1 MAALGPP
8 SVDPNG
14 DPPLDERLE
23 RILVSGFQSVGDCV
37 ILADFEAPLADST
50 VEQQRDA
57 TALEAFVNHCHV
69 DDELDLPSRDP
80 TLLAQAARYAGRLAA
95 ELAQA
100 YPGERFLVILTVG
113 DSCIVRF
120 HKVRPDESWLRDD
133 LESYADEAV
142 MTVAV
147 SPS

>member
-8 SVDPNG
+8 SIDPSG

-23 RILVSGFQSVGDCV
+23 RILAEGLQSVGDCV
-37 ILADFEAPLADST
+37 ILTGFEAALAHGP
-50 VEQQRDA
+50 VEQHPDA

-69 DDELDLPSRDP
+69 DDELNLPARAP
-80 TLLAQAARYAGRLAA
+80 ALLAQAGCYAGRLAA

-100 YPGERFLVILTVG
+100 YPSEQFLVIFTVS

-120 HKVRPDESWLRDD
+120 HKVRPGESWLADD
-133 LESYADEAV
+133 LESYGDEAV
-142 MTVAV
+142 MAIAV
-147 SPS
+147 QP